1 MNTRFIFCLL
11 SLCCLL
17 LISTLNAN
25 SKVLA
30 SEAGVTLYAND
41 VPFKRPNG
49 TEQEYRS
56 IPVAVPIYA
65 FTSENHSIELD
76 FFQPVGEIEITISYD
91 GVAVYSSSENI
102 ETPTL
107 KSIPLPEELSGNF
120 MIEIKGSNGAYAYGN
135 FNLN

>member
-1 MNTRFIFCLL
+1 MKTRFIFRLL

-17 LISTLNAN
+17 FISSSVAN

-30 SEAGVTLYAND
+30 AESGVTLYGND
-41 VPFKRPNG
+41 IPFERPKG
-49 TEQEYRS
+49 PQQEHRS
-56 IPVAVPIYA
+56 IPVAIPISA